1 LNDEIKNHQNLDKK
15 AKEKLEI
22 KRTSTKLKNIIYE
35 KLELM
40 TKLKIKKVLQKD
52 QGKKSEIKTLRTKL
66 KKIKYLKLELKD

>member
-1 LNDEIKNHQNLDKK
+1 LNDEIKNHQNFDKK
-15 AKEKLEI
+15 TKEKLEI

-35 KLELM
+35 KLELI